1 LGDGNNITQQ
11 LNNVIMGLPRE
22 QLKSLRALDI
32 GEFLW
37 LAPDLMEKQHNN
49 SLLRDILRAL

>member
-1 LGDGNNITQQ
+1 VQQ
-11 LNNVIMGLPRE
+11 LNNNVIMGLPRE

-37 LAPDLMEKQHNN
+37 LDPDLQEKQHNN
-49 SLLRDILRAL
+49 SLLRYILRAL